1 MLLLLLFL
9 LLMMLLLILLLM
21 LLRMLLLI
29 IVFPVVYPDCPAVPG
44 VGEEERW
51 RRGLERRGFFAPNNL
66 EKIVG
71 WKSQQTNF
79 GSGCCAQRPRRC

>member
-1 MLLLLLFL
+1 MLAAFIVMLLLFL

-21 LLRMLLLI
+21 LLLMLLLI

-51 RRGLERRGFFAPNNL
+51 RRGGWRFSCRTIL
-66 EKIVG
+66 EKIVDRE
-71 WKSQQTNF
+71 SQGANL
-79 GSGCCAQRPRRC
+79 GSGGCAQR